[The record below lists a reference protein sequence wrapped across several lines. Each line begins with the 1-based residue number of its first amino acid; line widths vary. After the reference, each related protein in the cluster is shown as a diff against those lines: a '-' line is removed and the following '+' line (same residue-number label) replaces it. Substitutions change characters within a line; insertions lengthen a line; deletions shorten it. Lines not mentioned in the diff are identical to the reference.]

1 MCMRVSGSVV
11 LSRCS
16 DNVHVT
22 QGRVAKSSVNL
33 WKPMKNCVIAT
44 QPLDAVQGRKARA
57 SKTQKK
63 ATDNSSDNNN
73 ESRWR
78 QQYDASNMITD
89 DMAKGNT
96 SGRIEDRS
104 NDGTLTAT
112 WPTWEL
118 KLVGMQQGA
127 GGRGDNPSI
136 MLTQMDTITMLVAIV
151 AN

>member
-1 MCMRVSGSVV
+1 M
-11 LSRCS
+11 LF
-16 DNVHVT
+16 
-22 QGRVAKSSVNL
+22 
-33 WKPMKNCVIAT
+33 
-44 QPLDAVQGRKARA
+44 KAERLEQT
-57 SKTQKK
+57 KHKKK

-104 NDGTLTAT
+104 NDSTLTAT

-118 KLVGMQQGA
+118 KLVGMQPGA